1 MLNDY
6 KKVPAKGLK
15 KGDTFQR
22 WHSNGTSHFAR
33 AEVIEITGAMIKL
46 KVFDTREETYST
58 EDFYA
63 EIELTRAEFRAKYEK
78 DAQKVVETLKENQLY
93 DIEEYIGYHEM
104 WNSWIRLDPW
114 EFGRACREHGIE
126 VVGWFFLDIP
136 KDIGIG
142 TELDIGIVAH
152 DGDQKFWCHSSYEWL
167 EDIFE
172 EWEKAH
178 NE

>member
-1 MLNDY
+1 MTEY
-6 KKVPAKGLK
+6 KKVPAKALK
-15 KGDTFQR
+15 KGDTFSR
-22 WHSNGTSHFAR
+22 YGNSNSSHFAS
-33 AEVIEITGAMIKL
+33 AEVVDICGAMITIRTFGKHE
-46 KVFDTREETYST
+46 TTYST

-63 EIELTRAEFRAKYEK
+63 ELPLTTAEFRAKYEK

-114 EFGRACREHGIE
+114 EFGQACREHGIE
-126 VVGWFFLDIP
+126 VIGWFFLDIP

-172 EWEKAH
+172 AWDNRNKKQ
-178 NE
+178 